1 MSYVIKS
8 MPPNKAWTSNYDKA
22 FLRLTAK
29 EWAVKEDIELE
40 DTSKQKISYKE
51 FKELVNG

>member
-1 MSYVIKS
+1 

-29 EWAVKEDIELE
+29 EWAVKEHIELE
-40 DTSKQKISYKE
+40 NTSKKKISYKE